1 MNANKDFFDRTSDIL
16 IVENR
21 PRDENEIENAK
32 ES

>member
-21 PRDENEIENAK
+21 PRDDEK
-32 ES
+32 EKTKD

>member
-21 PRDENEIENAK
+21 PRDDEKEK